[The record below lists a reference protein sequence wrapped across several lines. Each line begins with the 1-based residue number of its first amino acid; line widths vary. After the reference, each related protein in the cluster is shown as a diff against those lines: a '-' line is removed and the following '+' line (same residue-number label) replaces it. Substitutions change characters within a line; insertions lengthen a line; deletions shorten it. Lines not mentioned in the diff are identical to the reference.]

1 MSRAAA
7 LLPALLFAAVAALLG
22 AGFLLLD
29 YPPGVLAFPAGTGGL
44 LCVLCAIE
52 VARVLRSEGWK
63 MRAPAAPALEPSW
76 LRALAWMFA
85 LGAFLLVLGFVLGPA
100 AYLLACLRANGFSWR
115 LAAGVGAASVALTW
129 GAFIGV
135 LGIPLPVVPPWLP

>member
-7 LLPALLFAAVAALLG
+7 VLPALLFAAVAALLG

-29 YPPGVLAFPAGTGGL
+29 YPAGVLVFPAGIGGL
-44 LCVLCAIE
+44 LCALCAIE
-52 VARVLRSEGWK
+52 VARALRGG
-63 MRAPAAPALEPSW
+63 RAAPAAPALEPSW

-85 LGAFLLVLGFVLGPA
+85 LGAFLLLLGFVLGPA

-115 LAAGVGAASVALTW
+115 LAACVGGASVALTW
-129 GAFIGV
+129 GVFIGV